1 MVVLLLG
8 IVGAAV
14 YFGVNGFS
22 RDQIAYGSIGSE
34 LEASGAIIRD
44 ETVVTTAKYEK
55 VVYSVIEGQTIE
67 NGTEVCEVFKRGYQD
82 ETMVTLLNLQKQ
94 VYAYQLQVLGGSL
107 DAVTDV
113 NGRIATVEEQIRTA
127 ARATSDLDMLALE
140 QQLKT
145 LQEERTTT
153 LRATTPADVTLN
165 GYYTELDN
173 QQSSMANWKQ
183 KIINNAGTGIVSFYF
198 DGYESALNVNKL
210 STVNAAL
217 VSSVVKGNNT
227 SVTTDDSGQIPLYRL
242 ITPTH
247 WLVAFVTQANDP
259 LRLSAGEEYYVTFP
273 DYSTDVYQ
281 ATARESVV
289 SDKLIVNILE
299 FYTDIGKLVGVRTV
313 NATISKS
320 AQGLVV
326 PVDAIDIVGGAAGIN
341 IDYGGQAIRIEVD
354 VLAEDGKK
362 AVIRAKNSTDS
373 LAVGQKFIKP

>member
-1 MVVLLLG
+1 MLLAAAG
-8 IVGAAV
+8 VVGAAV
-14 YFGVNGFS
+14 YFGINGFS
-22 RDQIAYGSIGSE
+22 KNQIAYGSIGSE
-34 LEASGAIIRD
+34 LETTGAIIRD
-44 ETVVTTAKYEK
+44 ETVVSTTKYEK
-55 VVYSVIEGQTIE
+55 AVYSVIEGQTIE
-67 NGTEVCEVFKRGYQD
+67 NGTQVCEVFKRGYQD
-82 ETMVTLLNLQKQ
+82 ETMVALLNLQKQ
-94 VYAYQLQVLGGSL
+94 IYSYQVQALGTAPEAL
-107 DAVTDV
+107 NDV

-127 ARATSDLDMLALE
+127 ARGTSDLDMLALE

-145 LQEERTTT
+145 LQEERMNT
-153 LRATTPADVTLN
+153 LKTLAPADVTLN
-165 GYYTELDN
+165 GYYTELAN

-183 KIINNAGTGIVSFYF
+183 AIVNNAGTGIVSFYF

-217 VSSVVKGNNT
+217 VNSVVKGNNT
-227 SVTTDDSGQIPLYRL
+227 SVNNDETGEIPLYRL
-242 ITPTH
+242 ITPSH
-247 WLVAFVTQANDP
+247 WMLAFVTKADDP

-281 ATARESVV
+281 ATARETVV
-289 SDKLIVNILE
+289 SEKQIVNILE

-354 VLAEDGKK
+354 VLAEDGKE
-362 AVIRAKNSTDS
+362 AVIRAKNATDS